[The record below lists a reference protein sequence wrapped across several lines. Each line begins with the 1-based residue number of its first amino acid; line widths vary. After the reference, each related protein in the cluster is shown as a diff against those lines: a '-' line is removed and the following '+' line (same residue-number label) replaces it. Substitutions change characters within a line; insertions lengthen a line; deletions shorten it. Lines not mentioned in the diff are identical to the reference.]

1 MPADIESPPP
11 ALVKR
16 IRRRVVAKTWDFFAA
31 TAPGFEKLCEQECAA
46 LGFFRPMP
54 RIVPG
59 GLDFSG
65 RVQHAY
71 RSNLHLRTANRVL
84 MRIEEFQAANF
95 RRLKKKLRALPWE
108 LFVKPDRAVSFRV
121 SSARSRLY
129 HTKAVEQCAYE
140 ALDEAPGRGPRPSDN
155 EADTAPQTVFIRIVE
170 DRVSLSLDSSGDNL
184 YKRGLKVPGGRAPLR
199 ETAAAA
205 ILMLLGYGGD
215 GPLID
220 PMCGSGSFSLEA
232 AMIAQGIPPGWYR
245 SFSFFEWPCFSPGKW
260 EFIRKEAGN
269 AFRPMERPAIFAS
282 DIDSGAC
289 RHLREC
295 VGKAG
300 FQNAVEIEDGLDFF
314 DLHPEKLGRQGGA
327 VVLNPPYGLRMDPA
341 GKNAGPFFEE
351 IFRKLKKDFK
361 GWKAAVVVPDSR
373 YAASAPSAWQKRRLF
388 HGGLDV
394 RLICGTVPR

>member
-1 MPADIESPPP
+1 M
-11 ALVKR
+11 
-16 IRRRVVAKTWDFFAA
+16 VAKTWNFFAA
-31 TAPGFEKLCEQECAA
+31 TPPGFEELCEQEFAA
-46 LGFFRPMP
+46 LAFLETLL
-54 RIVPG
+54 RIAPG
-59 GLDFSG
+59 GLEFSG

-71 RSNLHLRTANRVL
+71 LSNLHLRTANRVL

-129 HTKAVEQCAYE
+129 HTKAVEQCAHE
-140 ALDEAPGRGPRPSDN
+140 ALDEAPGRRPRPSDN
-155 EADTAPQTVFIRIVE
+155 EPNTAPQKVFIRIVE
-170 DRVSLSLDSSGDNL
+170 DHVSLSLDSSGDNL
-184 YKRGLKVPGGRAPLR
+184 YKRGLKVPGAKAPLR

-205 ILMLLGYGGD
+205 ILLLLGYGGA

-220 PMCGSGSFSLEA
+220 PMCGSGTFSLEA
-232 AMIAQGIPPGWYR
+232 AMIAHGIPPGWYR
-245 SFSFFEWPCFSPGKW
+245 SFSFFDWPCFSPGNW
-260 EFIRKEAGN
+260 GHIRKEARK
-269 AFRPMERPAIFAS
+269 AFRPMRRPAIFAS

-289 RHLREC
+289 RKLREC

-314 DLHPEKLGRQGGA
+314 DLHPEKFGSERGA

-341 GKNAGPFFEE
+341 GKNAGPFFDEL
-351 IFRKLKKDFK
+351 FRKLKKDFK

-373 YAASAPSAWQKRRLF
+373 YAAGAPSALQKRRLF
-388 HGGLDV
+388 HGGLDL
-394 RLICGTVPR
+394 RLIYGTIPR